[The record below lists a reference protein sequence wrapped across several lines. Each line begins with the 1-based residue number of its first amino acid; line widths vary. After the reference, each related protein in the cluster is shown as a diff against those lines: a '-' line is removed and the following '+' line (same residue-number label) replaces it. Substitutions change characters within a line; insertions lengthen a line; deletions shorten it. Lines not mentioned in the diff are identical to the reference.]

1 MVEQATLTT
10 RETWEGVNTHMWND
24 LKRYLHGLT
33 AALVKGEEGQGLVEY
48 SLILALVSIGTILA
62 LGELTGALNGVLGE
76 VTGAL

>member
-1 MVEQATLTT
+1 
-10 RETWEGVNTHMWND
+10 MWND

-33 AALVKGEEGQGLVEY
+33 LAIVKNEEGQGLVEY

-62 LGELTGALNGVLGE
+62 LGALTGALNSVLAE